1 MNHVER
7 INYDKDYTE
16 LLTVDEFCDVLR
28 VSHNVGYQILASGKI
43 KCFKVGRIWKIP
55 RESINDYII
64 SQSQPA

>member
-16 LLTVDEFCDVLR
+16 LLTVDEFCDMLR
-28 VSHNVGYQILASGKI
+28 VSHNVGYQIVASGKI

-64 SQSQPA
+64 SQSQSA

>member
-16 LLTVDEFCDVLR
+16 LLTVDEFCDMLR

-64 SQSQPA
+64 SQSQSA

>member
-64 SQSQPA
+64 SQSQSA